1 MKWSPCSRTDHA
13 RPAGVQTRVIE
24 RLAILLVRDQDGDRK
39 RSARP
44 SRLPRQ
50 PQQVSLVL
58 EAIDGPL
65 PKERNPPLP
74 YSVVDLAHA
83 GPL

>member
-50 PQQVSLVL
+50 MLWGRVGSG
-58 EAIDGPL
+58 DGPPGIPSL
-65 PKERNPPLP
+65 GTLIP
-74 YSVVDLAHA
+74 
-83 GPL
+83 